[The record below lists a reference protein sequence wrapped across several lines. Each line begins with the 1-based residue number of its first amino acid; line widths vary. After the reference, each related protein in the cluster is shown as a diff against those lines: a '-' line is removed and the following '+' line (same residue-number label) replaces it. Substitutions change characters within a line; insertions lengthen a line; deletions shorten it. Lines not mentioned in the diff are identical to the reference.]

1 LDFARRVKRS
11 FLAERTLGA
20 ESRRKLSAGR
30 GRAVD
35 VRAPGRVARFFVQK
49 SFGGFDGAEER
60 GLGRAGEKGCHVV
73 GRRGDVGG
81 QGCPAPEIGGG
92 KEWGGELGG
101 GDAAEGLA
109 EALIM
114 PSVAAGIGDDGGRR
128 RTDGVGDEI
137 EAAISKGRARAQ
149 GLPSAEGHRDGADA
163 EGRAGAFTKDER
175 AYGGEVDAEALNAA
189 KDRDAGFSGLGFPAS
204 GAVGGEQADLAAQR
218 GRVQKQDGG
227 VVADEFGQ
235 TRHRGHQTHRMG
247 AGQARNRQTRGAA
260 ESVSDTRKSI
270 VVTLDKSEV
279 DAEYQAT
286 VSEFSKFAQLPGFRP
301 GKAPANMVLKRYGK
315 DILGEFKQKVV
326 AKAYRSALDE
336 KKLEVL
342 NLVNVEEGT
351 IEPGLSAAVTV
362 TVDVQPEFALPD
374 YVGLPTEIA
383 GTEATDAEVDTVIEG
398 LRGERADFKVAER
411 PAQKSDY
418 VKLSYEG
425 TVDGKAITEL
435 APEKQIY
442 GKVPQ
447 TWEEVE
453 GANDGVLPG
462 LGKALAGVKT
472 GDKQDIAITFPAD
485 FAPVAAL
492 AGKVATYAVE
502 ILEIRERMLPEL
514 NEEFFKSQQ
523 VDNLDALKSSVR
535 NNLKLRKEYENQ
547 TAQRRQVTEAIA
559 AKVDFP
565 VPQSLVDSET
575 QGVLRQ
581 FIEENMRRGVPQDQ
595 FEKDKKELFAGAQKA
610 ATQRVKVQLI
620 LAKIA
625 TAEKISVSERD
636 IDNFIYREA
645 SRSGQKPE
653 KLVKDLT
660 KDRDQLR
667 AIQQNIIFDKAVDFL
682 VSKATVTTT
691 PAKA

>member
-1 LDFARRVKRS
+1 MV
-11 FLAERTLGA
+11 
-20 ESRRKLSAGR
+20 
-30 GRAVD
+30 
-35 VRAPGRVARFFVQK
+35 
-49 SFGGFDGAEER
+49 
-60 GLGRAGEKGCHVV
+60 
-73 GRRGDVGG
+73 
-81 QGCPAPEIGGG
+81 
-92 KEWGGELGG
+92 
-101 GDAAEGLA
+101 
-109 EALIM
+109 
-114 PSVAAGIGDDGGRR
+114 
-128 RTDGVGDEI
+128 
-137 EAAISKGRARAQ
+137 
-149 GLPSAEGHRDGADA
+149 
-163 EGRAGAFTKDER
+163 
-175 AYGGEVDAEALNAA
+175 
-189 KDRDAGFSGLGFPAS
+189 
-204 GAVGGEQADLAAQR
+204 
-218 GRVQKQDGG
+218 
-227 VVADEFGQ
+227 
-235 TRHRGHQTHRMG
+235 
-247 AGQARNRQTRGAA
+247 QARNLARRGAA
-260 ESVSDTRKSI
+260 ESGIDRSGAHRRLPDSFNENLSAIFLPVNIQLNNVSDTRKTI

-301 GKAPANMVLKRYGK
+301 GKAPAALVLKRYGK

-326 AKAYRSALDE
+326 AKAYRGALDE

-342 NLVNVEEGT
+342 NLVNLEEGT

-362 TVDVQPEFALPD
+362 TVDVAPEFVLPE
-374 YVGLPTEIA
+374 YVGLPTEIG

-425 TVDGKAITEL
+425 NVDGKAIAEL

-453 GANDGVLPG
+453 GTNEGVLPG

-472 GDKQDIAITFPAD
+472 GDKKDITITFPAD
-485 FAPVAAL
+485 FAPVPAL
-492 AGKVATYAVE
+492 ASKVATYAVE
-502 ILEIRERMLPEL
+502 ILEIRERVLPEL

-535 NNLKLRKEYENQ
+535 NNLKLRKDYENQ

-559 AKVDFP
+559 AKVEFA

-625 TAEKISVSERD
+625 EAEKITVSERD

-682 VSKATVTTT
+682 VSKATVTTSQ
-691 PAKA
+691 AKA